1 MPYAVSFILPWCQ
14 FCMIFFK
21 NMCEHVFFKKVSG
34 NAKLA
39 EEMTTSKD
47 SFPSKKTSK
56 DSTSSHKTNKSTGET
71 LATIGVPALMNGDND
86 NSRVCLS

>member
-1 MPYAVSFILPWCQ
+1 
-14 FCMIFFK
+14 MIFFK
-21 NMCEHVFFKKVSG
+21 NVYEHVFFKKVSD

-47 SFPSKKTSK
+47 G
-56 DSTSSHKTNKSTGET
+56 TSSHKTNKSTGET